1 MGKRIEKTLLLI
13 PRPDYKTDKS
23 TLASGSEAASC
34 TVFEKSILVHS
45 GVYTEVE
52 EQEEYINVSRQNGIH
67 SRKTQSGHWQTLGL
81 KVPRGQV
88 ANKAACGQWGYKTS
102 LCMLMDLI
110 KGSPQGSK
118 LLINDFMAGVGEL
131 GVAAVH
137 ARVSQEAKDVGV
149 TVSYWGIEP
158 KNILLDIA
166 KANINTTIGELFLEH
181 RLHVSGLQP
190 VQAPAEVPMLAT
202 GGVAGPSKEL
212 IMEELAKLSSEPL
225 RQLTI
230 HANGELIIP
239 ESADWGPNRVP
250 PVPMT
255 EELKEVLA
263 TLQKEFPRPVHVR
276 VDPVPPRVDPVPS
289 PASGGTGNSAI
300 PSPASGGTG
309 NSATPSPIPT
319 APIPIAHQMG
329 SGTVLADR
337 GELLQAPGCNCE
349 LLKEVVVPQENARC
363 LLVRIKDDQHRVV
376 LEATADIAWSASH
389 FIGRGGPGSFSA
401 VEGGH
406 MAPGRK
412 GANAWIFSR
421 GTEWKKDVAYRAN
434 GMWVFQG
441 AASAASG
448 APVMRTL
455 EAIRAEVGDAFVTV
469 YAHTVVNGSRS
480 VRIAPGDK
488 RVVWHP
494 ILQSMEA
501 DVSAF
506 DMNSLGKFLPSW
518 EVMGE
523 AGIECKGLLRPAFA
537 LALEGNQMEPEGKAS
552 PRTANPLCLF
562 LKKALKLKKG
572 AIFVL

>member
-1 MGKRIEKTLLLI
+1 M
-13 PRPDYKTDKS
+13 
-23 TLASGSEAASC
+23 
-34 TVFEKSILVHS
+34 
-45 GVYTEVE
+45 
-52 EQEEYINVSRQNGIH
+52 
-67 SRKTQSGHWQTLGL
+67 L
-81 KVPRGQV
+81 K
-88 ANKAACGQWGYKTS
+88 
-102 LCMLMDLI
+102 DLI
-110 KGSPQGSK
+110 KGIAPGST
-118 LLINDFMAGVGEL
+118 LLINDFLGGVGEL

-137 ARVSQEAKDVGV
+137 ARASQEAKDAGV
-149 TVSYWGIEP
+149 AIAYWGVEP
-158 KNILLDIA
+158 KGTLLEIA

-309 NSATPSPIPT
+309 NSATPSPIP
-319 APIPIAHQMG
+319 MG
-329 SGTVLADR
+329 SGTVFADR

-494 ILQSMEA
+494 ILQSVEA

-537 LALEGNQMEPEGKAS
+537 LALEGNQMEPEGRAS